1 MNKNKHLKILRTAEA
16 LFNRFG
22 IRKTAVDDIASS
34 ARVAKGTI
42 YNNFGRKEGVLGA
55 LLRDK
60 IGSFE
65 GMMESAIQNIKDPVE
80 GLKFVLIERL
90 KLIQNSPFLSD
101 QVIRVDDMTFNSLVE
116 DLDRLVRTIM
126 GRILDRFT
134 DTISIPDRKRI
145 LDTLVYQLRGI
156 EQSIRGAISVIDTE
170 KIEQDLD
177 YLIGMII
184 SRRAHK

>member
-1 MNKNKHLKILRTAEA
+1 
-16 LFNRFG
+16 
-22 IRKTAVDDIASS
+22 
-34 ARVAKGTI
+34 
-42 YNNFGRKEGVLGA
+42 
-55 LLRDK
+55 
-60 IGSFE
+60 
-65 GMMESAIQNIKDPVE
+65 
-80 GLKFVLIERL
+80 
-90 KLIQNSPFLSD
+90 
-101 QVIRVDDMTFNSLVE
+101 MTFNSLVE